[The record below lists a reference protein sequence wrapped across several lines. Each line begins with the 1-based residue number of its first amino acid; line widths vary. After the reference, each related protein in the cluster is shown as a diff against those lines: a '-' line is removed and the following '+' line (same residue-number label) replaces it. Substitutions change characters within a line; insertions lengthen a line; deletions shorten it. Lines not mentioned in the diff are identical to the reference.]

1 LKRVFFDT
9 NVLLDILLRRDPFY
23 VAASQIWLKVES
35 GELEG
40 LVSLPSLGTIFY
52 LVRKRS
58 DLNTARQALS
68 TICRVL
74 QVADCPSQAGRMAL
88 QSHMPDFEDALQYA
102 IATLGGADCFLTRNP
117 SDFPRHGKVPVLTPE
132 ELLKTLAGYE

>member
-1 LKRVFFDT
+1 MKRVFLDT

-23 VAASQIWLKVES
+23 AAAAKIWLKVES
-35 GELEG
+35 REMEG

-52 LVRKRS
+52 LVRKRA

-74 QVADCPSQAGRMAL
+74 RVAESPGQAGHMAL

-102 IATLGGADCFLTRNP
+102 IATLAGADCLVTRNP
-117 SDFPRHGKVPVLTPE
+117 SDFPKRGKVPVLTPE
-132 ELLKTLAGYE
+132 EFLKMEPA